1 MKFFKLFIL
10 SAFILLSY
18 LNYAQTDVFALNK
31 KLGRGVN
38 MGNIFESPKE
48 GEWGNSFR
56 DDYFKRIKEQ
66 GFNHVRIP
74 VRWDTP
80 ERAGQTA
87 PYALNEAF
95 KTRIKYAVDLAMKE
109 GLLVIINMHHHEELY
124 ENPNAIKPRFLAQWK
139 QIGDL
144 FKDYKN
150 DLLFEVMN
158 EPHGNLTPDLWNTF
172 FADALKVIREQNPQ
186 RAVVMGTALYGGLA
200 GLSALKVPVDGK
212 VIVSIHYYN
221 PFNFTHQGAE
231 WVTNSNPWLGTKWND
246 TEIEREVIQS
256 EFSALVQF
264 GKNNN
269 VPINIGEFG
278 AYSTADLKSRVR
290 WTTYLARYI
299 ESLGYSWA
307 YWEWSAGFGVFNPS
321 TNTYNQE
328 LLNALVKN
336 TLPEPTKTTLTPLYC
351 SDFSKTN
358 DWSVFNQGGSVST
371 TNLFDGS
378 LRINITKKGT
388 EVWHVQGS
396 KTNVNIVKGKTY
408 RLAMDIKSS
417 NNNSMTYYVGKN
429 SNPYNSYSGYNTAST
444 TSEYKTYST
453 VFTMT
458 DASDP
463 IARISIDMGSSE
475 GTIQVK
481 SVCLEE
487 VNLIFTPTKD
497 LSQSFDFTIKPNPIQ
512 NNLSIEDLRNED
524 KIFVYDIQ
532 GKFVYK
538 ATSQGTVHTINP
550 SQWAQGQYIVKV
562 ERENKVSSKT
572 IVKQ

>member
-1 MKFFKLFIL
+1 MKLLKLFIL
-10 SAFILLSY
+10 SIFVLLPL
-18 LNYAQTDVFALNK
+18 LNTAQTDVFVINK

-38 MGNIFESPKE
+38 MGNMFESPKE
-48 GEWGNSFR
+48 GEWGNNFR
-56 DDYFKRIKEQ
+56 DDFFKRIKDQ

-80 ERAGQTA
+80 ERTNLTT
-87 PYALNEAF
+87 PYAINENF
-95 KTRIKYAVDLAMKE
+95 KTRIKYVVDLAMKE
-109 GLLVIINMHHHEELY
+109 GLMVVLNMHHHEELFA
-124 ENPNAIKPRFLAQWK
+124 NPIGAKPKFLAQWK

-144 FKDYKN
+144 FKGYNN

-158 EPHGNLTPDLWNTF
+158 EPHDNLTPDLWNTF

-186 RAVVMGTALYGGLA
+186 RAVVLGTALYGGIG

-212 VIVSIHYYN
+212 VIVTIHYYN

-231 WVTNSNPWLGTKWND
+231 WVNNSNPWLGTTWDD

-256 EFSALVQF
+256 EFAGIVQF
-264 GKNNN
+264 GKANN

-278 AYSTADLKSRVR
+278 AYSKADIKSRIR

-299 ESLGYSWA
+299 ESLGFSWA
-307 YWEWSAGFGVFNPS
+307 YWEWSAGFGMFNPGN
-321 TNTYNQE
+321 NTYNQE
-328 LLNALVKN
+328 LVNALLKN
-336 TLPEPTKTTLTPLYC
+336 PMPPATKTTLKPIYC

-358 DWSVFNQGGSVST
+358 DWSVFAQNGAAAT
-371 TNLFDGS
+371 GS
-378 LRINITKKGT
+378 LTEASLKVNITTKGT
-388 EVWHVQGS
+388 EGWHIQS
-396 KTNVNIVKGKTY
+396 TKTNVNIVNGKTY
-408 RLAMDIKSS
+408 RLSMDIKSS
-417 NNNSMTYYVGKN
+417 NNNSVTYYVGKN

-444 TSEYKTYST
+444 TNEYKTFST
-453 VFTMT
+453 VFKMT
-458 DASDP
+458 DISDP
-463 IARISIDMGSSE
+463 IARISLDMGSAIGS
-475 GTIQVK
+475 IQIK

-497 LSQSFDFTIKPNPIQ
+497 LSQSFDFTVKPNPIQ

-524 KIFVYDIQ
+524 KIFVYDMQ

-538 ATSQGTVHTINP
+538 ATSQGAVHTINP